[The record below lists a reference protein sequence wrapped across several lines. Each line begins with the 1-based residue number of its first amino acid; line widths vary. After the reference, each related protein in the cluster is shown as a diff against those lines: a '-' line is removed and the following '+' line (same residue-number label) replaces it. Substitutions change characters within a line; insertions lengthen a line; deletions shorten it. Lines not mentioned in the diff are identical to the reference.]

1 MTGIKRVTSGQFFAW
16 SCRLRDHSWRPK
28 IGPLE
33 SSAFTLAFRRKEA
46 CSCSKDGS
54 LAPLTLIHCRRINLP
69 GKVAYR
75 DLPVRVP
82 SGVRT

>member
-1 MTGIKRVTSGQFFAW
+1 MTSGQPFAW

-33 SSAFTLAFRRKEA
+33 SSAFALAFRRKEA
-46 CSCSKDGS
+46 CSYSKDGS
-54 LAPLTLIHCRRINLP
+54 LAPLKLIHCRKINLP

-75 DLPVRVP
+75 DLPAQAP
-82 SGVRT
+82 SVVRT